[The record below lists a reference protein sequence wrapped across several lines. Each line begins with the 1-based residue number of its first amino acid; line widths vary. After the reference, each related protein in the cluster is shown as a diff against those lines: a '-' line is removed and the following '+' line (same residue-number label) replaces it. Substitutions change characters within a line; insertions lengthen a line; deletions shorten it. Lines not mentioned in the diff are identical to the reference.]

1 MHQQRRLAGLLRC
14 DRDGLAG
21 DFPPISLLLLPAQG
35 DLVFVV
41 AGEKDVISY
50 LRFNLRSQIYA
61 KSLPMAMTIGAIKRL
76 EMMKNH
82 PELREKLWEIARAL
96 QKGFREA
103 GFDLGRTQSPVTPVF
118 FKGGL
123 AQTTQLIKD
132 LRKNYGIFCSV
143 VIYPVVPKGVIML
156 RIIPTAAHTM
166 EDVNYTL
173 QAFKEVKKKLETN
186 AYPDEMADFRN

>member
-1 MHQQRRLAGLLRC
+1 MGKTGAKQVNHSVFRMIWTYTLPLAKSFAGI
-14 DRDGLAG
+14 GGFVAG
-21 DFPPISLLLLPAQG
+21 D
-35 DLVFVV
+35 
-41 AGEKDVISY
+41 KDVISY

-61 KSLPMAMTIGAIKRL
+61 KSLPMAMTVGAIKRL

-82 PELREKLWEIARAL
+82 PEFREKLWEIANAL

-103 GFDLGRTQSPVTPVF
+103 GFDLGKTQSPVTPVF
-118 FKGGL
+118 FNGEL
-123 AQTTQLIKD
+123 AVTTQLIKD
-132 LRKNYGIFCSV
+132 LRKNHGIFCSV

-156 RIIPTAAHTM
+156 MDHPDGCPYTM

-186 AYPDEMADFRN
+186 AYPNVLATSGNDSY